1 MLART
6 RLQAGDPSTARVT
19 FANVVDPAAMRRFA
33 SVVQRPDAEIEL
45 DHAAL
50 LLGDRDGAEVD
61 VDRYRDVLDDL
72 AYSAERAQR
81 ELSNRSFAGARAITR
96 VLFVEEGFRGNVD
109 DYYDPKNSF
118 LHEVLDRRTGIP
130 ISLSVV
136 YMEVARRIGLRVTGV
151 GFPGHFLVR
160 AFDDDRAV
168 VIDPFNGGAVLGKDD
183 LQDLLT
189 RVVGPDARLDATMLA
204 PIPKTQILTR
214 MLVNLAGIYGKRG
227 DLFRSLDVLE
237 RLHLLDSGNP
247 KLERELETLRRR
259 VEGLN

>member
-1 MLART
+1 MLAVARV
-6 RLQAGDPSTARVT
+6 QAADPSTSVIP
-19 FANVVDPAAMRRFA
+19 FAKVVDPASMRRFA
-33 SVVQRPDAEIEL
+33 EVVQRPDPEIEL

-50 LLGDRDGAEVD
+50 LLGEHEGEPVD

-72 AYSAERAQR
+72 AFSAEHARR
-81 ELSNRSFAGARAITR
+81 ELHDRSFAGARAITR
-96 VLFVEEGFRGNVD
+96 VLFVENGFRGNID
-109 DYYDPKNSF
+109 DYYDPRNSF

-168 VIDPFNGGAVLGKDD
+168 VIDPFNSGAVLGKDD
-183 LQDLLT
+183 LQGLLT
-189 RVVGPDARLDATMLA
+189 KVVGPDAKLEPSLLA
-204 PIPKTQILTR
+204 PIGKTQILTR

-237 RLHLLDSGNP
+237 RLHLLDAENP

-259 VEGLN
+259 VEELN